1 MPDIAF
7 VTCRR
12 WPDLSTDDRLVA
24 ASLGARGCRVV
35 AAAWN
40 DAEVDWAS
48 FDLVVVRSCWDYH
61 LAPAAFRDWLRGLEV
76 NGARVV
82 NPVPTLRWNMDK
94 GYLCDLAERGVVVP
108 DTVFPDDGTSLPD
121 IMATQGWS
129 CAVVKPKTSAMAHG
143 TVKVFREDAG
153 AFQSHLDS
161 LIGASGAIVQEYV
174 TAVELAGE
182 TSLIFF
188 AGGFSHAV
196 LKKPAPGEFR
206 VQSHH
211 GGTVYR
217 ADPDAALIAQA
228 GDVLDQVPLDW
239 SYARVDGCVVG
250 GRLVLME
257 LELIEPA
264 LFLGYDTPARDR
276 FAEVLLGR
284 LG

>member
-12 WPDLSTDDRLVA
+12 WPDLSPDDRLVA
-24 ASLGARGCRVV
+24 TSLEARGCRIV

-40 DAEVDWAS
+40 GAEVDWAS
-48 FDLVVVRSCWDYH
+48 FDLVALRSCWDYH
-61 LAPAAFRDWLRGLEV
+61 LAPAGFRDWLRGLEAKR
-76 NGARVV
+76 ARVV

-108 DTVFPDDGTSLPD
+108 GTLFPDDGTSLAD
-121 IMATQGWS
+121 VMDAQGWS
-129 CAVVKPKTSAMAHG
+129 CAVVKPRTSAMAHD
-143 TVKVFREDAG
+143 TVKVSRDDAD

-161 LIGASGAIVQEYV
+161 LIGASGAIVQEHV
-174 TAVELAGE
+174 AAVELAGE
-182 TSLIFF
+182 ISLVFF
-188 AGGFSHAV
+188 AGEYSHAV

-206 VQSHH
+206 VQAHH
-211 GGTVYR
+211 GGTIHR
-217 ADPDAALIAQA
+217 ADPDAALVAQA

-264 LFLGYDTPARDR
+264 LFLGYDIPARDR
-276 FAEVLLGR
+276 FAEVLLGK
-284 LG
+284 LC